1 MFRDMRYR
9 HFLWA
14 SVLSALAHG
23 GSPPARP
30 LEVRFFDV
38 GQGDAALVTSP
49 AGKRV
54 LVDAG
59 LEAAN
64 VAGRLAQLEVD
75 TIDLAVASHNHA
87 DHMGGM
93 PAVLTRFVVRRY
105 LENGMPHTTAA
116 YARTVSAL
124 ERKRIPVLRAE
135 PRTIDLGDGVTLR
148 VLPGSTRDTAQ
159 NDRSIGLVLTY
170 GTFTAVFT
178 GDAEVAERTHWI
190 ASANVPRAQ
199 VLKVSHHGAADG
211 TDRKWIAATSPCAA
225 VISVGRA
232 NQYRHPAPSTIT
244 ALGRA
249 NARVFRT
256 DESGEVVVRV
266 AAGGA
271 PITVTRT
278 KPRGAKAD
286 TLRCPAKPGGRS

>member
-1 MFRDMRYR
+1 MRHGHR
-9 HFLWA
+9 FWTFL
-14 SVLSALAHG
+14 LIGLAQG
-23 GSPPARP
+23 GSPPPARP
-30 LEVRFFDV
+30 LEIRFFDV

-49 AGKRV
+49 GGKRV
-54 LVDAG
+54 LIDAG
-59 LEAAN
+59 LETAD
-64 VAGRLAQLEVD
+64 VAGRLTQLRVD

-116 YARTVSAL
+116 YARTVSVL
-124 ERKRIPVLRAE
+124 ERKRIPVLKAE
-135 PRTIDLGDGVTLR
+135 PRSIDLGDGATLR
-148 VLPGSTRDTAQ
+148 VLPGSTRDTVQ

-178 GDAEVAERTHWI
+178 GDAESAERAHWI

-199 VLKVSHHGAADG
+199 VLKVSHHGAANG
-211 TDRKWIAATSPCAA
+211 TDAAWIAATSPCAA
-225 VISVGRA
+225 VISVGRG
-232 NQYRHPAPSTIT
+232 NQYRHPASSALN

-256 DESGEVVVRV
+256 DESGEIVVRV

-271 PITVTRT
+271 PVTITRS
-278 KPRGAKAD
+278 KPRGAKVD
-286 TLRCPAKPGGRS
+286 TLRCAPQSTRGGR